1 MKKIPTIY
9 QRDWNGDRSRV
20 LNEPHP
26 DCSWVFTG
34 EGTATQK
41 IDGTSCLVRD
51 GKLFK
56 RRELKPGQVAP
67 EGYLSEGA
75 DSETGKTVGWVPVND
90 GPEDRR
96 HREAFA
102 LHPFWYNGT
111 YELVGPSVQGNPE
124 KLPHHILV
132 KHGSDIAGKLYDV
145 PLEFDALRLWLDGQD
160 IEGIVWHHPDGRMAK
175 IKLRDFG
182 LSRKSV

>member
-26 DCSWVFTG
+26 DCSWVFAG

-75 DSETGKTVGWVPVND
+75 DSETEK
-90 GPEDRR
+90 
-96 HREAFA
+96 
-102 LHPFWYNGT
+102 
-111 YELVGPSVQGNPE
+111 PSVGYLSMTVRRIDVIVRRLHYIPSGIME
-124 KLPHHILV
+124 HTSLLV
-132 KHGSDIAGKLYDV
+132 QVFKV
-145 PLEFDALRLWLDGQD
+145 TP
-160 IEGIVWHHPDGRMAK
+160 
-175 IKLRDFG
+175 
-182 LSRKSV
+182 KSCRTTSL